1 MLQGQLIISADTK
14 NAKKKTNIAY
24 VKVHKCGSTTMTST
38 FLRFAEINR
47 MELPFCKSGWPYI
60 SYPTTRQEIYTPEFR
75 SNDRS
80 KYNILAVHTMYNYT
94 LWNRVM
100 KHPFTLVGAAREPF
114 NQFESFF
121 TFYKFHDFISRK
133 YKMPQSET
141 LDFFL
146 NEFNGRLKD
155 EKWEFH
161 GMSTQRIRNTMLLD
175 YGMPLLDHSRNESGD
190 VLKYINEL
198 TANVTVFIIQD
209 YFDESLVVLKNIL
222 CWNWS
227 DIVYDAFIHQRTP
240 SPSGSLKSTNM
251 SLIEERRRLHKIFSP
266 YDYIFYGKSFSKLQ
280 SQIESITDFAEQL
293 QEFRDI
299 KSIIAGWCESS
310 ERSPSDTLKLPVKY
324 HASQITTIDDFGCSR
339 LKIKTWQAYSD
350 QLLKSTTAKVDW
362 I

>member
-1 MLQGQLIISADTK
+1 
-14 NAKKKTNIAY
+14 
-24 VKVHKCGSTTMTST
+24 
-38 FLRFAEINR
+38 
-47 MELPFCKSGWPYI
+47 
-60 SYPTTRQEIYTPEFR
+60 
-75 SNDRS
+75 
-80 KYNILAVHTMYNYT
+80 
-94 LWNRVM
+94 
-100 KHPFTLVGAAREPF
+100 
-114 NQFESFF
+114 
-121 TFYKFHDFISRK
+121 
-133 YKMPQSET
+133 
-141 LDFFL
+141 
-146 NEFNGRLKD
+146 
-155 EKWEFH
+155 
-161 GMSTQRIRNTMLLD
+161 MSTQRIRNTMLLD

>member
-1 MLQGQLIISADTK
+1 
-14 NAKKKTNIAY
+14 
-24 VKVHKCGSTTMTST
+24 
-38 FLRFAEINR
+38 
-47 MELPFCKSGWPYI
+47 
-60 SYPTTRQEIYTPEFR
+60 
-75 SNDRS
+75 
-80 KYNILAVHTMYNYT
+80 
-94 LWNRVM
+94 
-100 KHPFTLVGAAREPF
+100 
-114 NQFESFF
+114 
-121 TFYKFHDFISRK
+121 
-133 YKMPQSET
+133 
-141 LDFFL
+141 
-146 NEFNGRLKD
+146 
-155 EKWEFH
+155 
-161 GMSTQRIRNTMLLD
+161 MSTQRIRNTMLLD

-227 DIVYDAFIHQRTP
+227 DIVYDAFIHQRIP
-240 SPSGSLKSTNM
+240 SLSGSLKSTNM

-299 KSIIAGWCESS
+299 KSKIAGWCESS

-324 HASQITTIDDFGCSR
+324 HASLITTIDDFGCNR